1 MGGAVV
7 NGDAVISCRDV
18 WKLYGPDPQRFL
30 ERHDGAPSVD
40 EVKDA
45 GYIPAVVAASL
56 DVMPGEI
63 LVLMGLS
70 GSGKSTLV
78 RCLSRLV
85 EPTAGTIHFAG
96 VDLLAA
102 SSRELIDMRRHRM
115 GMVFQHFALFP
126 HRTVA
131 ENITFPL
138 EVQGVDG
145 ATRRARAEEILALVG
160 LEGRG
165 GYYPRELSG
174 GQQQRVGIGRSLAV
188 EPDVWFLDEPFS
200 ALDPLIRRE
209 MQDEFLRLQS
219 VLHKTIVFITHDF
232 SEAIRLAD
240 RIAILY
246 EGQIVQLGSAEDL
259 VTQPA
264 TDYVRN
270 FARDVQRDRILTAA
284 SVMGAAADAAPG
296 AAAVPA
302 DAVLRDIAPS
312 VLSASQN
319 LRVVDGDGTTV
330 GSLSRDAV
338 IDAIWG
344 ANASEVGDGG

>member
-1 MGGAVV
+1 
-7 NGDAVISCRDV
+7 
-18 WKLYGPDPQRFL
+18 
-30 ERHDGAPSVD
+30 
-40 EVKDA
+40 
-45 GYIPAVVAASL
+45 
-56 DVMPGEI
+56 
-63 LVLMGLS
+63 
-70 GSGKSTLV
+70 
-78 RCLSRLV
+78 
-85 EPTAGTIHFAG
+85 
-96 VDLLAA
+96 
-102 SSRELIDMRRHRM
+102 
-115 GMVFQHFALFP
+115 
-126 HRTVA
+126 
-131 ENITFPL
+131 
-138 EVQGVDG
+138 
-145 ATRRARAEEILALVG
+145 
-160 LEGRG
+160 
-165 GYYPRELSG
+165 
-174 GQQQRVGIGRSLAV
+174 
-188 EPDVWFLDEPFS
+188 
-200 ALDPLIRRE
+200 
-209 MQDEFLRLQS
+209 